1 MKKIGVLYGMENSFP
16 FDLVDKIN
24 SLANKN
30 IHAEFIEVGAVRMDS
45 IMDYNVILD
54 RVSHEVPF
62 YRSILKLAVLNNVR
76 VINNPFWNSADD
88 NFFHSALASRIG
100 IPTPKT
106 VILPTKEHPPGT
118 NSDTMRNLEYPIRW
132 DDVFGYVGFPAY
144 IKPCRMDPS
153 INSFK
158 VYNQADFFTAYDL
171 TGKNVM
177 ILQEAIEYDRYFR
190 AFVIGKTEV
199 RIMNFDP
206 MKPQHMR
213 YSHEPISLP
222 TKLEEKI
229 IKKSTDICSALGF
242 DYNAIEFAVRG
253 NDVYAVDLLNP
264 TPTSEAAYL
273 QEDDYNWLVETT
285 AELLIKYTRERKS
298 RTAEYNWN
306 QFLTG
311 KKAAAKAPAKK
322 TTKSKKTS
330 TLR

>member
-1 MKKIGVLYGMENSFP
+1 
-16 FDLVDKIN
+16 
-24 SLANKN
+24 
-30 IHAEFIEVGAVRMDS
+30 
-45 IMDYNVILD
+45 
-54 RVSHEVPF
+54 
-62 YRSILKLAVLNNVR
+62 
-76 VINNPFWNSADD
+76 
-88 NFFHSALASRIG
+88 
-100 IPTPKT
+100 
-106 VILPTKEHPPGT
+106 
-118 NSDTMRNLEYPIRW
+118 
-132 DDVFGYVGFPAY
+132 
-144 IKPCRMDPS
+144 
-153 INSFK
+153 
-158 VYNQADFFTAYDL
+158 
-171 TGKNVM
+171 M